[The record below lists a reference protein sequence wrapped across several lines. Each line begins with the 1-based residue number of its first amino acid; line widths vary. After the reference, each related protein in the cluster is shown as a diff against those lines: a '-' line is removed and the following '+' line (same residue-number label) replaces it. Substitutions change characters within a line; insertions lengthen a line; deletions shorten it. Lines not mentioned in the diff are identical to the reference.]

1 MNLDKA
7 PILVAAYGNP
17 MAGDDAFGPLLAES
31 LQRNPLRDVEAV
43 DLGMNPGGLLGLLD
57 GRLALVLAD
66 AVHVPDTAAGVLIDC
81 DWDQADRPP
90 LASEC
95 KLSTHGL
102 SIADQVEL
110 AGSLAMLP
118 RTVRLIAVTTAREV
132 SMQSPDDA
140 ITRQLAPARECIV
153 RLARDVLVSAGSPTE
168 MRYV

>member
-1 MNLDKA
+1 MNLGHA
-7 PILVAAYGNP
+7 PILMAACGNP
-17 MAGDDAFGPLLAES
+17 LAGDDAFGPLLAG
-31 LQRNPLRDVEAV
+31 LLRREPIAGVEAV
-43 DLGMNPGGLLGLLD
+43 DLGMNPGGLLDLLD

-66 AVHVPDTAAGVLIDC
+66 AVHVQDTAAGALIDC

-118 RTVRLIAVTTAREV
+118 RIVRLVAVTTTRVV
-132 SMQSPDDA
+132 SMRSPDDA
-140 ITRQLAPARECIV
+140 TTRLLGPARECIV
-153 RLARDVLVSAGSPTE
+153 RLARDVFASAGSLTE